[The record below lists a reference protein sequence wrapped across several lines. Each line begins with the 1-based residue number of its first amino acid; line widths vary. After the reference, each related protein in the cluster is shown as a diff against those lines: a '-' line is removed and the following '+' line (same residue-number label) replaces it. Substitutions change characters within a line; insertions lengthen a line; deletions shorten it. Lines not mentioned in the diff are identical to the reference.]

1 MPAAVFRARATR
13 RGLTAGAAALALV
26 LAGCSSDA
34 DSPDAATPT
43 GTQAPAA
50 GTVDSGTVGSGT
62 VGSSTVGSG
71 TVGSGTVGSGTV
83 GSGAPGVA
91 QSGPSGSAGA
101 GAPAGTVTVSDAW
114 VKASAGTS
122 DPSMA
127 AAFGVLT
134 NNSGKDVT
142 FTSGTT
148 SASARTELHE
158 MATVDGAMVMR
169 PVDGGITVPAHGS
182 TTLAPGG
189 LHVMMM
195 ELKQPVQPG
204 DVIDVTLTSTDGT
217 KLSFTATAKEFA
229 GANEKYGGSSGA
241 ASSGMGSMGGM
252 DSMAPSSGM
261 ESMGGMDHGT
271 TASSGG

>member
-13 RGLTAGAAALALV
+13 RGLTAGAAVLALV
-26 LAGCSSDA
+26 LAGCSSGA
-34 DSPDAATPT
+34 DSPDAAAPT

-50 GTVDSGTVGSGT
+50 GTVGSGT

-71 TVGSGTVGSGTV
+71 TVGSSTVVSGTVGSGTV
-83 GSGAPGVA
+83 GSGTVGSDAAGAA

-101 GAPAGTVTVSDAW
+101 GASAGTVTVSDAW
-114 VKASAGTS
+114 VKATAGTS

-189 LHVMMM
+189 LHVMM
-195 ELKQPVQPG
+195 ELTQPVQPG
-204 DVIDVTLTSTDGT
+204 DVIDVTLASTDGT

-241 ASSGMGSMGGM
+241 ASSGMGSM
-252 DSMAPSSGM
+252 APSSGM
-261 ESMGGMDHGT
+261 GSMGGMDHGT